1 MTMPVS
7 QLREVPDHAV
17 FVGRQAELAQ
27 LRAGVNRASRRR
39 GSLFLLAGEP
49 GIGKTRLT
57 EQIAAEAQDRA
68 SAVYWGF
75 ATQAEG
81 APPYWSWLQ
90 VLRSLLQDLG
100 PDDFRRLAGGSLEQ
114 ILLIAPELR
123 THFPDA
129 RPAPGDDASRFRAY
143 DAVVQ
148 LLVQAA
154 SRQPVGRTARTI
166 MLPRT
171 GPEPKDV

>member
-27 LRAGVNRASRRR
+27 LRAGINRASRRR

-68 SAVYWGF
+68 SAVYWGLPHRPR
-75 ATQAEG
+75 G
-81 APPYWSWLQ
+81 
-90 VLRSLLQDLG
+90 
-100 PDDFRRLAGGSLEQ
+100 RRLTGRGSRSCAPSCRTLDRMTFAGS
-114 ILLIAPELR
+114 
-123 THFPDA
+123 
-129 RPAPGDDASRFRAY
+129 PAGAS
-143 DAVVQ
+143 
-148 LLVQAA
+148 
-154 SRQPVGRTARTI
+154 SRSF
-166 MLPRT
+166 
-171 GPEPKDV
+171 